1 MISLKGSEE
10 LTDGFNVAA
19 GSHGPSP
26 VILAVF
32 LLGGLVALWCGMS
45 WAFDVRGIT
54 TRRSERIR
62 RKNEESWAAVGRLGG
77 SPTLFA
83 TPGYLRFL
91 GALMAF
97 AGVILC
103 VVAYAL
109 WHLG

>member
-1 MISLKGSEE
+1 LSESFH
-10 LTDGFNVAA
+10 LAA
-19 GSHGPSP
+19 GSNGPSP
-26 VILAVF
+26 VVLTIF
-32 LLGGLVALWCGMS
+32 LLGGLAAFGSGVS

-62 RKNEESWAAVGRLGG
+62 RKNEDSWAAMGRLGG
-77 SPTLFA
+77 SPTIFA

-97 AGVILC
+97 AGLVLC

>member
-1 MISLKGSEE
+1 MPVVLAIFSL
-10 LTDGFNVAA
+10 V
-19 GSHGPSP
+19 
-26 VILAVF
+26 
-32 LLGGLVALWCGMS
+32 GLVCLWCGVN

-62 RKNEESWAAVGRLGG
+62 QRNAHMLGMPGALDAPTTVFG
-77 SPTLFA
+77 SV
-83 TPGYLRFL
+83 GYLRFL

-97 AGVILC
+97 AGLVLF

>member
-1 MISLKGSEE
+1 MSDVCDL
-10 LTDGFNVAA
+10 AA
-19 GSHGPSP
+19 GPHGPSP
-26 VILAVF
+26 VVLAVF
-32 LLGGLVALWCGMS
+32 LLGGLVALWCGVG

-54 TRRSERIR
+54 TRRSERMR
-62 RKNEESWAAVGRLGG
+62 RRNEESWAATGRLGG

-83 TPGYLRFL
+83 APGYLRFL

-103 VVAYAL
+103 MVAYAL

>member
-1 MISLKGSEE
+1 M
-10 LTDGFNVAA
+10 V
-19 GSHGPSP
+19 P
-26 VILAVF
+26 
-32 LLGGLVALWCGMS
+32 C
-45 WAFDVRGIT
+45 
-54 TRRSERIR
+54 
-62 RKNEESWAAVGRLGG
+62 LGG

>member
-1 MISLKGSEE
+1 MA
-10 LTDGFNVAA
+10 DGFHLAA

-26 VILAVF
+26 VVLAVF
-32 LLGGLVALWCGMS
+32 LLGGLVALWCGVS

-54 TRRSERIR
+54 TRRSERMR
-62 RKNEESWAAVGRLGG
+62 RKNEESWAAMGRLGG
-77 SPTLFA
+77 SPTVFA

>member
-1 MISLKGSEE
+1 MITSKGIWK
-10 LTDGFNVAA
+10 LTDGFNLAA

-26 VILAVF
+26 VVLAVF
-32 LLGGLVALWCGMS
+32 LLGGLVALWCGVG

-62 RKNEESWAAVGRLGG
+62 RKNEESWAAMGRLGG